1 MTYLASVVSGPPNCG
16 IRVVIAAQEKMGK
29 TTFATGAPDS
39 LLVPFEQG
47 FGGVTTPHLPSIIED
62 WPALI
67 AFLNECAGAIKA
79 GRFPFRTLVFDT
91 ATQLEKIIHEH
102 TIASDPASRNPKS
115 KTVATMETAHGGY
128 GKAYGFADA
137 YFREF
142 LGWCD
147 WFSQC
152 GINTVLT
159 CQTFASRISDP
170 LHGEFD
176 SWDLQL
182 HSPKNN
188 KTFGKREILAQWAD
202 VILFLYEPL
211 TTSAQGGVTRGIST
225 GTGRALGLERTP
237 AYIAGNRYGM
247 RGVITIPAPPENAWN
262 VFAHA
267 LYAARG
273 IDVFNRA
280 AVK

>member
-1 MTYLASVVSGPPNCG
+1 MNFLSSIVSGPPNCG
-16 IRVVIAAQEKMGK
+16 IRVVVAAQEKIGK

-47 FGGVTTPHLPSIIED
+47 FGGVTTPHLPKVIED
-62 WPALI
+62 WTELM
-67 AFLNECAGAIKA
+67 AFFKEASAA
-79 GRFPFRTLVFDT
+79 VQARSFPFRTLVFDT
-91 ATQLEKIIHEH
+91 ATQLEKIIHEQ
-102 TIASDPASRNPKS
+102 TIATDPASRNPKS
-115 KTVATMETAHGGY
+115 KTAATMETAHGGY

-137 YFREF
+137 LFREF
-142 LGWCD
+142 LDWCD
-147 WFSQC
+147 WFSSA
-152 GINTVLT
+152 GINIVLT
-159 CQTFASRISDP
+159 CQVFASKVSDP

-176 SWDLQL
+176 AWDLQL

-202 VILFLYEPL
+202 VILFMYEPL

-225 GTGRALGLERTP
+225 GTGRAIGLERTP
-237 AYIAGNRYGM
+237 SYVAGNRYGI
-247 RGVITIPAPPENAWN
+247 RGTLSLPAPPDIAWN

-267 LYAARG
+267 LYSARG